1 MFPTVTDPLPRRLLA
16 AIVAA
21 VIALA
26 AAGTQADGP
35 ALATYQGADRLQR
48 LAEAAKREGELTI
61 YTSTP
66 VEDMKVLTDAFERK
80 YGVKTKVWRAS
91 SEKVLQRAIAEAR
104 AGRFDVDAI
113 DTNGPQLEALVQEK
127 LLTPVWSPTL
137 ASLVPEARFA
147 HQSWVGTRLLIF
159 VLAYNTK
166 LVRKSDLPA
175 SYDGFADPRW
185 KGKLGIEA
193 EDSDW
198 FATISTLMGEAKAE
212 TLFRSIVAA
221 NGVSVRK
228 GHTLL
233 TQLVASGEVPLALTA
248 YNYKAEQLKN
258 QGAPIDWYVIPPA
271 IARANGVGVV
281 ARAPHP
287 NAALLWYEFE
297 IGEEGQRLLLTR
309 DFVPTNRT
317 VDTPLNRFPLRFVD
331 AKAVIDDSRKWDR
344 RYADVFGA
352 QAK

>member
-1 MFPTVTDPLPRRLLA
+1 MTGLLLRLLGE
-16 AIVAA
+16 AILATVM
-21 VIALA
+21 ALA
-26 AAGTQADGP
+26 AAAAQADSG
-35 ALATYQGADRLQR
+35 LATYQGADRLQR
-48 LAEAAKREGELTI
+48 IAEAAKREGELTI

-66 VEDMKVLTDAFERK
+66 VEDMKVLTAAFERK
-80 YGVKTKVWRAS
+80 YGIKTKVWRAS
-91 SEKVLQRAIAEAR
+91 SEKVLQRAVAEAR
-104 AGRFDVDAI
+104 AQRFDVDAF
-113 DTNGPQLEALVQEK
+113 DTNGPQLEALVREK
-127 LLTPVWSPTL
+127 LLTPVWSPSL

-166 LVRKSDLPA
+166 LVRKTELPA
-175 SYDGFADPRW
+175 SYDGFADPKW
-185 KGKLGIEA
+185 KGRLGIEA

-233 TQLVASGEVPLALTA
+233 TQLVASGEVPVALTV

-271 IARANGVGVV
+271 IARANGVGVA

-297 IGEEGQRLLLTR
+297 LGEEGQRLLMSR

-317 VDTPLNRFPLRFVD
+317 IDTPLNRFPLRFVD
-331 AKAVIDDSRKWDR
+331 AKAVVDDSGKWDR
-344 RYADVFGA
+344 RYADIFGA
-352 QAK
+352 QAR

>member
-1 MFPTVTDPLPRRLLA
+1 MTGLLLRLLGE
-16 AIVAA
+16 AILATVMT
-21 VIALA
+21 LA
-26 AAGTQADGP
+26 AAAAQADSG
-35 ALATYQGADRLQR
+35 LATYQGADRLQR
-48 LAEAAKREGELTI
+48 IAEAAKREGELTI

-80 YGVKTKVWRAS
+80 YGIKTKVWRAS
-91 SEKVLQRAIAEAR
+91 SEKVLQRAVAEAR
-104 AGRFDVDAI
+104 AQRFDVDAF
-113 DTNGPQLEALVQEK
+113 DTNGPQLEALVREK
-127 LLTPVWSPTL
+127 LLTPVWSPSL

-166 LVRKSDLPA
+166 LVRRTELPA
-175 SYDGFADPRW
+175 SYDGFADPKW
-185 KGKLGIEA
+185 KGRLGIEA

-233 TQLVASGEVPLALTA
+233 TQLVASGEVPVALTV

-271 IARANGVGVV
+271 IARANGVGVA

-297 IGEEGQRLLLTR
+297 LGEEGQRLLLSR

-317 VDTPLNRFPLRFVD
+317 IDTPLNRFPLRFVD
-331 AKAVIDDSRKWDR
+331 AKAVVDDSGKWDR
-344 RYADVFGA
+344 RYADIFGA
-352 QAK
+352 QAR

>member
-1 MFPTVTDPLPRRLLA
+1 MTGLLLRLLGE
-16 AIVAA
+16 AILATVMT
-21 VIALA
+21 LA
-26 AAGTQADGP
+26 AAAAQADSG
-35 ALATYQGADRLQR
+35 LATYQGADRLQR
-48 LAEAAKREGELTI
+48 IAEAAKREGELTI

-80 YGVKTKVWRAS
+80 YGIKTKVWRAS
-91 SEKVLQRAIAEAR
+91 SEKVLQRAVAEAR
-104 AGRFDVDAI
+104 AQRFDVDAF
-113 DTNGPQLEALVQEK
+113 DTNGPQLEALVREK
-127 LLTPVWSPTL
+127 LLTPVWSPSL

-166 LVRKSDLPA
+166 LVRKSELPA
-175 SYDGFADPRW
+175 SYDGFADPKW
-185 KGKLGIEA
+185 KGRLGIEA

-233 TQLVASGEVPLALTA
+233 TQLVASGEVPVALTV

-271 IARANGVGVV
+271 IARANGVGVA

-297 IGEEGQRLLLTR
+297 LGEEGQRLLLSR

-317 VDTPLNRFPLRFVD
+317 IDTPLNRFPLRFVD
-331 AKAVIDDSRKWDR
+331 AKAVVDDSGKWDR
-344 RYADVFGA
+344 RYADIFGG
-352 QAK
+352 QAR

>member
-1 MFPTVTDPLPRRLLA
+1 MTGLLLRLLGE
-16 AIVAA
+16 AILATVM
-21 VIALA
+21 ALA
-26 AAGTQADGP
+26 AAAAQADSG
-35 ALATYQGADRLQR
+35 LATYQGADRLQR
-48 LAEAAKREGELTI
+48 IAEAAKGEGELTI

-80 YGVKTKVWRAS
+80 YGIKTKVWRAS
-91 SEKVLQRAIAEAR
+91 SEKVLQRAVAEAR
-104 AGRFDVDAI
+104 AQRFDVDAF
-113 DTNGPQLEALVQEK
+113 DTNGPQLEALVREK
-127 LLTPVWSPTL
+127 LLTPVWSPSL

-166 LVRKSDLPA
+166 LVRKSELPA
-175 SYDGFADPRW
+175 SYDGFADPKW
-185 KGKLGIEA
+185 KGRLGIEA

-233 TQLVASGEVPLALTA
+233 TQLVASGEVPVALTV

-271 IARANGVGVV
+271 IARANGVGVA

-297 IGEEGQRLLLTR
+297 LGEEGQRLLLSR

-317 VDTPLNRFPLRFVD
+317 IDTPLNRFPLRFVD
-331 AKAVIDDSRKWDR
+331 AKAVVDDSGKWDR
-344 RYADVFGA
+344 RYADIFGA
-352 QAK
+352 QAR

>member
-1 MFPTVTDPLPRRLLA
+1 MTGLLLRLLGE
-16 AIVAA
+16 AILATVMT
-21 VIALA
+21 LA
-26 AAGTQADGP
+26 AAAAQADSG
-35 ALATYQGADRLQR
+35 LATYQGADRLQR
-48 LAEAAKREGELTI
+48 IAEAAKREGELTI

-80 YGVKTKVWRAS
+80 YGIKTKVWRAS
-91 SEKVLQRAIAEAR
+91 SEKVLQRAVAEAR
-104 AGRFDVDAI
+104 AQRFDVDAF
-113 DTNGPQLEALVQEK
+113 DTNGPQLEALVREK
-127 LLTPVWSPTL
+127 LLTPVWSPSL

-166 LVRKSDLPA
+166 LVRKTELPA
-175 SYDGFADPRW
+175 SYDGFADPKWR
-185 KGKLGIEA
+185 GRLGIEA

-233 TQLVASGEVPLALTA
+233 TQLVASGEVPLALTV

-271 IARANGVGVV
+271 IARANGVGVA

-297 IGEEGQRLLLTR
+297 VGDEGQRLLLTR

-317 VDTPLNRFPLRFVD
+317 IDTPLNRFPLRFVD
-331 AKAVIDDSRKWDR
+331 AKAVVDDSGKWDR
-344 RYADVFGA
+344 RYADIFGA
-352 QAK
+352 QVR

>member
-1 MFPTVTDPLPRRLLA
+1 MTGLLLRLLGE
-16 AIVAA
+16 AILATVMT
-21 VIALA
+21 LA
-26 AAGTQADGP
+26 AAAAQADSG
-35 ALATYQGADRLQR
+35 LATYQGADRLQR
-48 LAEAAKREGELTI
+48 IAEAAKREGELTI

-80 YGVKTKVWRAS
+80 YGIKTKVWRAS
-91 SEKVLQRAIAEAR
+91 SEKVLQRAVAEAR
-104 AGRFDVDAI
+104 AQRFDVDAF
-113 DTNGPQLEALVQEK
+113 DTNGPQLEALVREK
-127 LLTPVWSPTL
+127 LLTPVWSPSL

-166 LVRKSDLPA
+166 LVRKTELPA
-175 SYDGFADPRW
+175 SYDGFADPKW
-185 KGKLGIEA
+185 KGRLGIEA

-233 TQLVASGEVPLALTA
+233 TQLVASGEVPVALTV

-271 IARANGVGVV
+271 IARANGVGVA

-297 IGEEGQRLLLTR
+297 LGEEGQRLLLSR

-317 VDTPLNRFPLRFVD
+317 IDTPLNRFPLRFVD
-331 AKAVIDDSRKWDR
+331 AKAVVDDSGKWDR
-344 RYADVFGA
+344 RYADIFGA
-352 QAK
+352 QAR